1 MRTFVMVRDEDVTG
15 CSGVGVVADG
25 VVFPDG
31 TVAIR
36 WRGDHRSTVVW
47 DDIEGAIAVHGH
59 DGRTRFVD
67 TATGTGP
74 YGSRPTVEVG
84 AHPGDTEGP

>member
-1 MRTFVMVRDEDVTG
+1 MRQFVMVRDEDTTG
-15 CSGVGVVADG
+15 YSGTGEVADG

-31 TVAIR
+31 TTVIR

-47 DDIEGAIAVHGH
+47 ADLEEARAVHGH

-67 TATGTGP
+67 TTW
-74 YGSRPTVEVG
+74 
-84 AHPGDTEGP
+84 DTTCTREHAED